1 MSYRF
6 YTAKFETVKHH
17 TAEDH
22 RFVKIRCL
30 QFRKD
35 SMRKNLEIVGLAA
48 LAFLCWITVCAF
60 YGPSR
65 LPAKIPT
72 HFDLAGNPNAWG
84 SPSMLWL
91 LPVMAVVIYGL
102 ITLVS
107 FFPSAF
113 NYPVPVTP
121 ENRPRLQAL
130 SLQMVAWLKVEL
142 AFFFAFLQWFIL
154 AAVRSGHGHLSVWI
168 VPLFLVLVF
177 GTCIG
182 YIVAMVRAAP
192 PRMNTLGTRDSR

>member
-1 MSYRF
+1 
-6 YTAKFETVKHH
+6 
-17 TAEDH
+17 
-22 RFVKIRCL
+22 
-30 QFRKD
+30 
-35 SMRKNLEIVGLAA
+35 MRRNLEVVGLFT
-48 LAFLCWITVCAF
+48 LAILGWITLNAL
-60 YGPSR
+60 YGANR
-65 LPAKIPT
+65 LPDKIPT
-72 HFDLAGNPNAWG
+72 HFDMAGNPNGWG
-84 SPSMLWL
+84 SPLTLML
-91 LPVMAVVIYGL
+91 LPVIAVVIYAL

-142 AFFFAFLQWFIL
+142 AFLLTLLQWFIL
-154 AAVRSGHGHLSVWI
+154 AAVRTGHGHLSLWI

-182 YIVAMVRAAP
+182 YIVAMVRTSP
-192 PRMNTLGTRDSR
+192 PRINALRSRDSR